1 MSARATQAWD
11 PAARAHPG
19 TASRTSRALERLG
32 PLRPRPSADR
42 EPSAPN
48 NGANVGGWKWSAGSG
63 RGCDRRDDHNPEQR
77 RQRRRLEVVGVVIV
91 AAIGFLVFKGLT
103 SAIVFFKTANEAV
116 AQRATL
122 GNSTFQLEGMVMPG
136 TVSTIRDGSGT
147 TVAFVVESSGVKV
160 AVTNTGSPPQLFQP
174 GIPVIVVG
182 HFVGA
187 SDRFASDQILVK
199 HSNSYVAAHP
209 NRVKALNG
217 TTR

>member
-1 MSARATQAWD
+1 MSDASTVTGRANPPHD
-11 PAARAHPG
+11 PLEDEPGSGDAG
-19 TASRTSRALERLG
+19 TA
-32 PLRPRPSADR
+32 
-42 EPSAPN
+42 PSAP
-48 NGANVGGWKWSAGSG
+48 
-63 RGCDRRDDHNPEQR
+63 RRQPRPLSPEQR
-77 RQRRRLEVVGVVIV
+77 RQRRRLEVVGVIIV
-91 AAIGFLVFKGLT
+91 AAIGFLIFKGLT

-122 GNSTFQLEGMVMPG
+122 GDSTFQLEGMVLPG
-136 TVSTIRDGSGT
+136 TVRTVRDGAGT

-187 SDRFASDQILVK
+187 TDRFASDQILVK
-199 HSNSYVAAHP
+199 HSNSYIAAHP